1 MFKLNF
7 KDLIV
12 KKKELISK
20 IKKIKIKQLS
30 FNILKINLKRILM
43 SI

>member
-7 KDLIV
+7 KDLII